1 MKAGSANGVIEM
13 APCCLAHVS
22 KRAVCAAIASL
33 LLLQVEAPYKQ

>member
-13 APCCLAHVS
+13 APCCLAHVPQL
-22 KRAVCAAIASL
+22 AILAAIASL